1 MTSRARAVAVD
12 LALTTAL
19 ATAMFVEA
27 VISTKDD
34 TDLSPL
40 SALAIVAAAAPV
52 MFRRRRPG
60 LAFAACLLLLFPLF
74 SVIDIYQTIP
84 FPSVVTA
91 YALALRG
98 SRVQVLAAWA
108 AASTVVVVIIQI
120 YSPHGVM
127 HFETVKNLIIVVV
140 PLLAGL
146 ALSNYRAYI
155 CSQEER
161 AEMAEQKREEET
173 MRRIGE
179 ERLRIAR
186 DLHDV
191 VTHSMVAINVQAG
204 VAAHLLDRDTE
215 QARASLLDIKRVSGE
230 ALSDLRSALDVV
242 RGDDRGAPV
251 APTARL
257 PRVDELATGLRAA
270 GVVVDTTV
278 DAGVDRLPPEV
289 DEAAF
294 RIVQEALTNVL
305 RHARPRR
312 ATVSVRAD
320 GDLVQVDVRDDGR
333 SATHGPHGNGITG
346 MHARAAALGGTVTAG
361 PGPEGGWHVAARIP
375 VGTP

>member
-1 MTSRARAVAVD
+1 MTTRARAVAVD

-27 VISTKDD
+27 IISTKVDGG
-34 TDLSPL
+34 LSPVG
-40 SALAIVAAAAPV
+40 AFAIVAAAAPV
-52 MFRRRRPG
+52 MLRRRAPG
-60 LAFAACLLLLFPLF
+60 VAFAACLLLLFPLF
-74 SVIDIYQTIP
+74 AAVDIYQTIP

-98 SRVQVLAAWA
+98 SRVQVLAAWV
-108 AASTVVVVIIQI
+108 AASATVVATISIH
-120 YSPHGVM
+120 SDHGLL
-127 HFETVKNLIIVVV
+127 HFETVKNLVIVVV

-146 ALSNYRAYI
+146 AVSNYRAYL
-155 CSQEER
+155 CSLEER
-161 AEMAEQKREEET
+161 AAMADQKREEET

-230 ALSDLRSALDVV
+230 ALSDLRSALEVV
-242 RGDDRGAPV
+242 RGDDLDAPV

-257 PRVDELATGLRAA
+257 PRIDELATGLRAA
-270 GVVVDTTV
+270 GIHVDTSV
-278 DAGVDRLPPEV
+278 EPGVELLPPEV

-312 ATVSVRAD
+312 TTVTVRAVD
-320 GDLVQVDVRDDGR
+320 DTVEVDVHDDGR
-333 SATHGPHGNGITG
+333 GSVASPHGNGITG
-346 MHARAAALGGTVTAG
+346 MHARAAALGGSVTAG
-361 PGPEGGWHVAARIP
+361 PADDGGWHVAARIP
-375 VGTP
+375 VGAP